1 MNKKIEFTSDELQ
14 HLRDLISGEML
25 KSSDILDKIGN
36 STDTLDKINF
46 SYWYDK
52 YQLSKVIYF
61 KLQSF

>member
-14 HLRDLISGEML
+14 HLRSLISGEML
-25 KSSDILDKIGN
+25 KSSDILDKVGN
-36 STDTLDKINF
+36 STDSFDKKLF